1 MNTQYHVSPVCQ
13 SGPFDILSEENN
25 KSYHFLGETFSLDK
39 EKYVIKN
46 MFPQLNLKITKNI
59 RNLANRTSN
68 W

>member
-1 MNTQYHVSPVCQ
+1 MYLQYANLAPLI
-13 SGPFDILSEENN
+13 DILSEENN

-39 EKYVIKN
+39 EKYIIKN